1 MKSFYLFSPI
11 SRKKIPKIN
20 KCFSPHEID
29 LPVVAAFV
37 GVAAEVVE
45 EVAVMVLE
53 TNLILESRLRSR
65 DQVYYHLKMDHC
77 H

>member
-1 MKSFYLFSPI
+1 M
-11 SRKKIPKIN
+11 
-20 KCFSPHEID
+20 EVVVVA
-29 LPVVAAFV
+29 VVAAFV